1 MSKSKSISRV
11 YIDTTNKNNFYINFK
26 DDQRMTKV
34 KFYSNQQLSEIEK
47 SINEFLKKEEVKQLI
62 NIKFAVVNRD
72 DRNEYT
78 ALIIYE
84 ENMALGK
91 EDPQMYE

>member
-1 MSKSKSISRV
+1 
-11 YIDTTNKNNFYINFK
+11 
-26 DDQRMTKV
+26 MTKV
-34 KFYSNQQLSEIEK
+34 KFYSSQQLSEIEK
-47 SINEFLKKEEVKQLI
+47 SINDFLKKEEVKQLI

-72 DRNEYT
+72 GRIEYT

>member
-1 MSKSKSISRV
+1 
-11 YIDTTNKNNFYINFK
+11 
-26 DDQRMTKV
+26 MTKV

-62 NIKFAVVNRD
+62 NLKFAVVNRD

-84 ENMALGK
+84 EKKALGK
-91 EDPQMYE
+91 E

>member
-1 MSKSKSISRV
+1 
-11 YIDTTNKNNFYINFK
+11 
-26 DDQRMTKV
+26 MTRV
-34 KFYSNQQLSEIEK
+34 KFYSNQQLSEVEK
-47 SINEFLKKEEVKQLI
+47 NINEFLKKEEVKQLI

-72 DRNEYT
+72 GSNEYT

>member
-1 MSKSKSISRV
+1 
-11 YIDTTNKNNFYINFK
+11 
-26 DDQRMTKV
+26 MTKV

>member
-1 MSKSKSISRV
+1 MYLVI
-11 YIDTTNKNNFYINFK
+11 YT
-26 DDQRMTKV
+26 
-34 KFYSNQQLSEIEK
+34 
-47 SINEFLKKEEVKQLI
+47 
-62 NIKFAVVNRD
+62 AVNRD
-72 DRNEYT
+72 GSNEYT

>member
-1 MSKSKSISRV
+1 
-11 YIDTTNKNNFYINFK
+11 
-26 DDQRMTKV
+26 MTKV

-62 NIKFAVVNRD
+62 EIKFSTVNND
-72 DRNEYT
+72 GINEYT
-78 ALIIYE
+78 GLIIYE
-84 ENMALGK
+84 ENMNSGK